1 MTPPFP
7 FAGATALCDAEPA
20 QPSSLAQVTA
30 TSALA
35 RVSLPPGQGAFS
47 SRRPRTSRER
57 IAEIEAQ
64 VDKIGVM
71 AGKGMTYKEI
81 AQIYDVS
88 SNTISRICA
97 RHNIG
102 ERIRRE
108 FVEPEKVPRVDGAPT
123 IGPASKEIVDMY
135 FVDDAAAVAD
145 CGSRYI
151 PRRPDPYSYV
161 GCAAAMCTR

>member
-7 FAGATALCDAEPA
+7 FAGATALCDAA
-20 QPSSLAQVTA
+20 SSSPLPELMSA
-30 TSALA
+30 TSPVAVI
-35 RVSLPPGQGAFS
+35 RSGDGAFS

-57 IAEIEAQ
+57 IGEIEAQ

-81 AQIYDVS
+81 AEVYDVS

-97 RHNIG
+97 RHDIG

-108 FVEPEKVPRVDGAPT
+108 LVEPKKVPGITAAPA
-123 IGPASKEIVDMY
+123 IGPASMS
-135 FVDDAAAVAD
+135 FVDDAAAIAD

-151 PRRPDPYSYV
+151 PRRPDPFSYM